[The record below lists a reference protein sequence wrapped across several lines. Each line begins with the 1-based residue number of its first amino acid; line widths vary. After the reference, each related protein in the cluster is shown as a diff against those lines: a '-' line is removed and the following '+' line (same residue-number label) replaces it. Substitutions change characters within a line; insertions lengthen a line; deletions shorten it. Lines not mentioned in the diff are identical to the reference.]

1 MTAAMVD
8 NDGQSAT
15 DDARRQLSDDITV
28 LRATYGPRWT
38 LIPVGESARARTARE
53 VLATGIVRIDPD
65 TADPVRLPQELGP
78 FAKETADA
86 ASLVLT
92 EASYLGEALGADL
105 SGFALR
111 DLRQLARAIL
121 QLSDAPPPNPSWAS
135 PSSARAASMVLSTLG
150 QDVRAARALHAE
162 LYSDLTEEVWDLES
176 VKRLPN
182 KPWRR
187 PMQRRRLRADLTSV
201 SRSGRPVANLK
212 ATLIRL
218 RHAVQLRAQIDETCS
233 ALNAH
238 LGWFATAGI
247 PDVDGAAQSLAALQ
261 RLQDVLGDHLD
272 RARLHDLGASD
283 AFVSEE
289 LTVPALAVLSTIDA
303 WAARARQLAG
313 ADPLRSTAL
322 ELSHW
327 AAEVNNSLAVVTDLR
342 DATAPLRSSARMVGQ
357 ILDDAIVRDRL
368 DAMCRDN
375 EDDAAAMHETGA
387 A

>member
-1 MTAAMVD
+1 
-8 NDGQSAT
+8 
-15 DDARRQLSDDITV
+15 
-28 LRATYGPRWT
+28 
-38 LIPVGESARARTARE
+38 
-53 VLATGIVRIDPD
+53 
-65 TADPVRLPQELGP
+65 
-78 FAKETADA
+78 
-86 ASLVLT
+86 
-92 EASYLGEALGADL
+92 
-105 SGFALR
+105 
-111 DLRQLARAIL
+111 
-121 QLSDAPPPNPSWAS
+121 
-135 PSSARAASMVLSTLG
+135 
-150 QDVRAARALHAE
+150 
-162 LYSDLTEEVWDLES
+162 VWDLES

-261 RLQDVLGDHLD
+261 RLQSVLGEHLD
-272 RARLHDLGASD
+272 RSRLHDLGAAD

-289 LTVPALAVLSTIDA
+289 LTVPALAVLSTVDA

-313 ADPLRSTAL
+313 SDPLRSTPR
-322 ELSHW
+322 ELMQW
-327 AAEVNNSLAVVTDLR
+327 ASDAATSLAVVIELR
-342 DATAPLRSSARMVGQ
+342 DTTAPLRSSARMVGQ

-368 DAMCRDN
+368 DAMCQDN
-375 EDDAAAMHETGA
+375 DNDNDTNDAAMRETGA